1 MRVLIAGGG
10 VGGLTL
16 ALMLEQRGI
25 DCCVL
30 EATETVR
37 ELGVGINALPHC
49 VAEWAALGLLEEL
62 DGLAIRTRELRY
74 LNHLGQVLWA
84 EKRGMHAGHPVPQL
98 SLHRGRLHGMLWR
111 AAARR
116 LPAGALRTG
125 HRLLGVTQDADGV
138 RVRCATGQGRQ
149 AREVTVTG
157 DVLVGADGIHSALRA
172 LLHPADGGIRW
183 QGILMWR
190 GAVDWPVFETGDV
203 MFIAGDLK
211 AKLVFYP
218 IGAGSDAGHRLTN
231 WAIYARVATGEA
243 PPPRREDWSRRG
255 RLRDILPLARRL
267 ALPFLDVE
275 ALVRASPM
283 RLEYPMCDRDPLPW
297 WTEGRVTLLGDAA
310 HPMYPVG
317 SNGASQAVLD
327 ARCLAD
333 ALAAPT
339 GRASPEAALRAY
351 AAERLPKTAA
361 ISASNRRGGPE
372 AVIDLFAAR
381 APRGFARAADVAS
394 PAEVEGIVRGYA
406 QLAGF
411 TAPAGL

>member
-1 MRVLIAGGG
+1 MRVVIAGGG

-25 DCCVL
+25 GVCVL
-30 EATETVR
+30 EAAETVK

-74 LNHLGQVLWA
+74 LNHLGQVLWQ
-84 EKRGMHAGHPVPQL
+84 EQRGLYAGHAVPQL
-98 SLHRGRLHGMLWR
+98 SVHRGRLHGMLWR
-111 AAARR
+111 AAERR
-116 LPAGALRTG
+116 LPAGSLRTG
-125 HRLLGVTQDADGV
+125 HRLVGVAQDREGV
-138 RVRCATGQGRQ
+138 RVRCATPRGE
-149 AREVTVTG
+149 AVVAG

-190 GAVDWPVFETGDV
+190 GAVEWPVFETGDV

-218 IGAGSDAGHRLTN
+218 IGLGATPATRLTN
-231 WAIYARVATGEA
+231 WAIYAQVGTEDV
-243 PPPRREDWSRRG
+243 PPRREDWSRRG
-255 RLRDILPLARRL
+255 RLRDVLPLARRL
-267 ALPFLDVE
+267 KLPFLDAE
-275 ALVRASPM
+275 ALVRTSPM

-297 WTEGRVTLLGDAA
+297 WTRGRITLLGDAA

-333 ALAAPT
+333 ALAAQ
-339 GRASPEAALRAY
+339 GPEAALAAY
-351 AAERLPKTAA
+351 EAERLPKTAA
-361 ISASNRRGGPE
+361 ICASNRQGGPE
-372 AVIDLFAAR
+372 AVIDVFAQR
-381 APRGFARAADVAS
+381 APQGFARAEDVAS
-394 PAEVEGIVRGYA
+394 PTEVEGIVRGYA

-411 TAPAGL
+411 AAPITAP